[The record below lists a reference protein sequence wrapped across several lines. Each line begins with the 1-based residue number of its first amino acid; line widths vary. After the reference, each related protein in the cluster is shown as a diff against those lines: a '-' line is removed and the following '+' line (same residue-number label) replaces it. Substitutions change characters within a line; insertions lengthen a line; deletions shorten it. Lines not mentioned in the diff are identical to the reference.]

1 MKTRI
6 MPPTGE
12 LNQSQR
18 LTALFPFR
26 LAIGAL
32 AFVGLVATANA
43 QTTYVKNSS
52 SIALNTT
59 GSYTVAGVPTSL
71 DTIQFDN
78 NVGLLASIAL
88 GGDLSVSGITQPTN
102 GVTAIGQ
109 AFSINTGN
117 TLTIGAG
124 GILKDVTAK
133 GFTISCNVAL
143 SANQTWKIN
152 ATTGSGL
159 VFQGSSFADNGH
171 SLLITNIPGVQGLF
185 DVRTAGAMTF
195 GPNVSINVGQLN
207 INNAAADVTLGGA
220 NIIKTLLIA
229 AGTVEGSSFPA
240 DTGAATTSNFG
251 SAISGNTVTFGAGTA
266 TSGTLIYNGTTAATP
281 KTFTMTATG
290 TNVPTIKVSTAGQTL
305 TISNIAYASGTSQT
319 IDRSWY
325 FGGAGNLAIMGK
337 ITNSGSVTYKIGIVK
352 NDAGTLT
359 LGGTN
364 GYTGNTLVNGGT
376 LALTGNGS
384 ISNTPSIV
392 LAGGATFD
400 VSGKTSTFGLQT
412 GQSISNNATATA
424 TLIGNIN
431 ANSGTLAGSF
441 KSGLAPFTIQ
451 NGTLTLSASTVI
463 NLTSLNPRLTVGT
476 ILPIVAKGTGGTVA
490 GTAPNTTP
498 GSLTV
503 GGLTGHFAINSGE
516 LDFVVDSSTPAGIEP
531 LHWAASGSGTWDAA
545 NTGNTIWK
553 DSTTPTALT
562 TYFVNGDTVQFDEKY
577 ISANQAVTLNSTV
590 SPTSMLV
597 SNSTYNYTISGSGTI
612 GGIASLTKT
621 GSGSL
626 TLSTSNSYSGGTA
639 ISNGAVIMGNG
650 TALGGNGSTVSVAS
664 GAVLDVNGTTNGTA
678 NTYALTINGS
688 GPSGGGAL
696 IDGVATAANFF
707 GSVTLAG
714 DSTIKQN
721 GASFTFGSSGSS
733 VPING
738 NYVLTVGGPSGFIVD
753 VFGSISVG
761 SIIKVD
767 AGQLKMESANTFA
780 GGLTVLNGNVSVKNA
795 AAFGTG
801 PVTMLDTTGNNGAK
815 LGLGVTGNIN
825 NPMIVQAGSTGTA
838 SIDNFGGSYT
848 PVWAGGITLNNGLTL
863 ATTVTGS
870 QGYTSVSG
878 PISGSGALTIAN
890 TGPTVAVKLYGTN
903 TYTGA
908 TYITVGSLALLNNA
922 SISNSAVISI
932 SDGAT
937 LDVSGLTSG
946 IFTIASGQ
954 TLANNGGTATLN
966 GTVDASSCS
975 ILATFDG
982 ATPTFAVTSLILGSG
997 TAFTVNPTTILPVGT
1012 YTLIASGV
1020 SGTAPATVNLLRGAG
1035 YLQITGGALQLVVTS
1050 TASGVTEPLH
1060 WTGAG
1065 LWQVATPTNA
1075 WKDSAV
1081 LPVFTG
1087 YADADSVQFDEQF
1100 ISADQVVT
1108 LNYLVTPA
1116 SIVVSN
1122 AAHSYTFISTA
1133 GSPGAIAGNG
1143 SLTKSGAGT
1152 FVLNTSTGTNLP
1164 VTVNGGTL
1172 SGIGTIGSTLTVNN
1186 GGTLAS
1192 GTNGVYRLTVLS
1204 NLTLNAG
1211 STTRFSVTGGAPSVN
1226 WVNLGTNANVTY
1238 GGTLSIVPTGTFN
1251 IGDQYTLF
1259 AGINTT
1265 NASNFTSITGSAGSG
1280 KAFAFT
1286 NGILSVVVGG
1296 PSGPANLTNSYSG
1309 GVLSL
1314 SWPAGQGWKLQAQTN
1329 NLSIGLGTNWTDMTD
1344 GTVSSTNITVNPAN
1358 PTVFYRLKY

>member
-325 FGGAGNLAIMGK
+325 FGGAGNLTIMGK
-337 ITNSGSVTYKIGIVK
+337 ITNSGSATYKIGIVK

-364 GYTGNTLVNGGT
+364 GYTGNTFVNGGT
-376 LALTGNGS
+376 LALTGSGS
-384 ISNTPSIV
+384 ISNTPIIN
-392 LAGGATFD
+392 LAGGTTFD
-400 VSGKTSTFGLQT
+400 ISTLSSPFVLQSGQT
-412 GQSISNNATATA
+412 ISNSSTTTV
-424 TLIGNIN
+424 TLNGSITNT
-431 ANSGTLAGSF
+431 SGTIAGSF
-441 KSGLAPFTIQ
+441 KSGVVPFTIQ
-451 NGTLTLSASTVI
+451 NGTLTISSTTVFKLS
-463 NLTSLNPRLTVGT
+463 SLNPRLTVGT

-503 GGLTGHFAINSGE
+503 GGVTGHFAINSGE

-590 SPTSMLV
+590 SPTSMVV
-597 SNSTYNYTISGSGTI
+597 SNPTYNYTVSGSGTI
-612 GGIASLTKT
+612 GGIGSLTKT
-621 GSGSL
+621 GAGSL
-626 TLSTSNSYSGGTA
+626 TLSTSNSYTGGTV
-639 ISNGAVIMGNG
+639 ISNGTVVMGNG

-664 GAVLDVNGTTNGTA
+664 GAVLDVNGTT

-721 GASFTFGSSGSS
+721 GASFTLGSSGSS

-753 VFGSISVG
+753 FFGSISVG

-801 PVTMLDTTGNNGAK
+801 PVTMLDNTGNNGAK

-825 NPMIVQAGSTGTA
+825 NPMIVQAGSTGLA
-838 SIDNFGGSYT
+838 NIDNFGGSFT
-848 PVWAGGITLNNGLTL
+848 PVWAGNITLSNGLTL
-863 ATTVTGS
+863 VTTVTGS

-878 PISGSGALTIAN
+878 PISGPGTLTIAN
-890 TGPTVAVKLYGTN
+890 TGPTAAVKLYGTN

-922 SISNSAVISI
+922 SISNSSIISI
-932 SDGAT
+932 SGGAT

-946 IFTIASGQ
+946 IFTVASGQ
-954 TLANNGGTATLN
+954 TLANNGETATLN
-966 GTVDASSCS
+966 GTVDASSGS

-982 ATPTFAVTSLILGSG
+982 TTSAFAVTSLILGSG

-1020 SGTAPATVNLLRGAG
+1020 SGTAPATVNILRGAG
-1035 YLQITGGALQLVVTS
+1035 YLQIIGGALQLVVTS

-1060 WTGAG
+1060 WAGTGPG
-1065 LWQVATPTNA
+1065 LWQVATPTNV

-1108 LNYLVTPA
+1108 LNYIVTPA

-1143 SLTKSGAGT
+1143 SLTKTGAGT
-1152 FVLNTSTGTNLP
+1152 FLLNTSTGTNVP

-1211 STTRFSVTGGAPSVN
+1211 STARFSVTGGAPSVN

-1238 GGTLSIVPTGTFN
+1238 GGTLSIVPAGTFN

-1265 NASNFTSITGSAGSG
+1265 NASNFASINGSAGSG

-1329 NLSIGLGTNWTDMTD
+1329 NLSIGLGTNWADFTD
-1344 GTVSSTNITVNPAN
+1344 GTVSSTNITVNPVN